1 MRRPKQNRKPSRH
14 PLHPLSSPSPS
25 RSESIK
31 IINVNCIVND
41 KLSIHLN
48 RVGRKQNQKSNK
60 TQTPDHK
67 SVKKNNNFLK
77 MNIYTYTWNLHKNQQ
92 WQQSKE
98 INLIARLGILIS
110 QCRHKT
116 NPVKSNWIWGEC
128 RELITASYR
137 ITFIDRIELN
147 HAAHFFFL
155 MYHSNPRD
163 HIQHSNLMKFNSFML
178 IFTDG
183 SEENRSNRNMQQRLI
198 WKANRVQSQLFL
210 FN

>member
-1 MRRPKQNRKPSRH
+1 MLHRFVDLSDPWIGLINNSKINLIADGKHSMRRPKQNRKPSRH

-147 HAAHFFFL
+147 HAAHFFF
-155 MYHSNPRD
+155 
-163 HIQHSNLMKFNSFML
+163 
-178 IFTDG
+178 
-183 SEENRSNRNMQQRLI
+183 
-198 WKANRVQSQLFL
+198 
-210 FN
+210 